1 MPNDHRTQRG
11 PVPRPDGAGR
21 RAAMEM
27 NAADPTSVGIPDEL
41 VAERL
46 GMSVEEVQRH
56 VRALVDLGF
65 IRMEQ
70 R

>member
-1 MPNDHRTQRG
+1 
-11 PVPRPDGAGR
+11 
-21 RAAMEM
+21 MEM